1 MTIANASQVSAFGLP
16 PALRIA
22 QEAISLPEVQEMLR
36 RLSKFKL
43 GIFMPHMH
51 DEQTGEFRPLQD
63 DVTQVE
69 SSLQVSFHRAKQIS
83 DQTSRFLPVGWCW
96 RDGVAEATSVCEMD
110 EEEGTSNAEPNVKH
124 KMMLKGI

>member
-1 MTIANASQVSAFGLP
+1 MTIANVSQISSIDLP
-16 PALRIA
+16 SALRIA

-69 SSLQVSFHRAKQIS
+69 SSLKVSFHQVKRIS
-83 DQTSRFLPVGWCW
+83 TQTTRFLPVAWCW
-96 RDGVAEATSVCEMD
+96 RDGMAEATSVCEMD
-110 EEEGTSNAEPNVKH
+110 EEEGASNAEPNVKH
-124 KMMLKGI
+124 KMML